1 MSKLG
6 LLTDSL
12 SFNLTDLFSD
22 DPKHMMSDCGGTM
35 QRDHAYCLAIS

>member
-12 SFNLTDLFSD
+12 SFNLTDLFGD
-22 DPKHMMSDCGGTM
+22 DPERMMNDCGGTM
-35 QRDHAYCLAIS
+35 QNDHAYCLAIS